1 MKSTIRTSA
10 PGVRRFPTT
19 LSCLARAALVAVF
32 FSCVAPAEAD
42 VVTWKGAAGAQD
54 WTLGSNW
61 STGSAPGASDTALFP
76 NRNNPKY
83 VFSVTPP
90 ADFVGTI
97 TATNYAT
104 GDSAPYSSRHFDV
117 VLQLGVEDG
126 AAWKVDGTAA
136 LVA

>member
-1 MKSTIRTSA
+1 MA
-10 PGVRRFPTT
+10 PF
-19 LSCLARAALVAVF
+19 AA
-32 FSCVAPAEAD
+32 SAD
-42 VVTWKGAAGAQD
+42 VVTWNGAAGAQD

-61 STGSAPGASDTALFP
+61 STGGAPGANDTALFP

-126 AAWKVDGTAA
+126 AAWTVDGTAA
-136 LVA
+136 LVATDGLAARIAPTFAGTIDVR